1 MAKLIIEGGH
11 QLNGTVRIGG
21 AKNSVLKLMAAALLG
36 HGSFHISDVPA
47 IDDVRTMVGVLKSLG
62 VQASLQGNE
71 LHIFV
76 NGVQGRPP
84 ERLVQSMRASI
95 QVMGPLLARLGRTE
109 IALPGGCAIGS
120 RPLDIHLEGLR
131 RLGARI
137 EELDG
142 RIIAQAE
149 RLTGADISLRY
160 PSVGATENIMMAATL
175 AHGTTVI
182 RNAAKEP
189 EIVDIQEFLNRMGAK
204 VKGAGTSVI
213 TIEGVPELGCAD
225 FRVIPDRIEAGTYV
239 IAAAATAGQVQ
250 LLNVIP
256 HHLEPLLRILTAM
269 GVPVEVGERTVRV
282 YPAGKLYPAQIQ
294 TAPYPGF
301 PTDLQPQ
308 FTTLTLKARGQS
320 IVRESIYDNRFGY
333 ARELR
338 KLGADISVSE
348 NRAVVNGGR
357 PLWGAAMVAGDLRGG
372 AALIIAGL
380 MAEGVS
386 EVYGLHHV
394 DRGYED
400 IAGQLQ
406 ALGAKVMRLKTS

>member
-160 PSVGATENIMMAATL
+160 PSVGATENIMMAAAL

>member
-1 MAKLIIEGGH
+1 M
-11 QLNGTVRIGG
+11 
-21 AKNSVLKLMAAALLG
+21 MAAA
-36 HGSFHISDVPA
+36 
-47 IDDVRTMVGVLKSLG
+47 
-62 VQASLQGNE
+62 
-71 LHIFV
+71 
-76 NGVQGRPP
+76 
-84 ERLVQSMRASI
+84 
-95 QVMGPLLARLGRTE
+95 
-109 IALPGGCAIGS
+109 
-120 RPLDIHLEGLR
+120 
-131 RLGARI
+131 
-137 EELDG
+137 
-142 RIIAQAE
+142 
-149 RLTGADISLRY
+149 
-160 PSVGATENIMMAATL
+160 L